1 MRRTES
7 LAVGGWRQVAQA
19 TFIRD
24 MWMATSY
31 RIGFLLMMGGSILN
45 IVGVFFLSQALGGSL
60 AAPVERYGGSYFG
73 FAVVGVAFSSFM
85 AVGLTGVSS
94 RIREGQLMGTLELM
108 LLSPNRL
115 GVLLFSSSLWSHT
128 QALVTLVVYLLTG
141 VALGL
146 DVGRANV
153 PMAALSLVLAVVSF
167 NALGLLAASIVIVIK
182 QGNPVGMIVGMAS
195 VLLGG
200 VLYPTSVLPGW
211 LQVAGQFLPLTHALE
226 LMRRS
231 VLRGEGL
238 ETLWPSL
245 LSLAALTAVLLPA
258 GLWACNRAVRLAQ
271 TDGTLSQY

>member
-7 LAVGGWRQVAQA
+7 LAVNGWRQVARA

-31 RIGFLLMMGGSILN
+31 RIGFVLMLGGSILN

-85 AVGLTGVSS
+85 GVGLTGVSS

-115 GVLLFSSSLWSHT
+115 AVLLFSSSLWSHT
-128 QALVTLVVYLLTG
+128 QALVTLAVYLLTG

-153 PMAALSLVLAVVSF
+153 PMAALSIVLAVVSF